1 MPKEN
6 EYEIQYTDSFEKW
19 RRSENYK
26 GGKNMLNQIPLNIEF
41 YNGNQH
47 APATEVTQHI
57 PRVTLN
63 IIEMIVDNKKSNIL
77 GTPVKLNYIADGDT
91 EATDKF
97 TKFAEYK
104 MKEMGLPELD
114 RKAVTDALVKGT
126 AIYYFYWDEQ
136 KVGSMGKVKGSLC
149 CQIIDVLD
157 IAVADPT
164 ETDLQKQEWVI
175 VRDRENVENVKKQ
188 CNSKKIREKI
198 KPDGHDTHYSQD
210 IEQGDNKV
218 TTFTEFFR
226 KDGNVY
232 FKKSTK
238 DVEVYEPVCLNPRVN
253 IKIVKNAINELERE
267 TKSRDEKKI
276 DDRDFAVENTFDTN
290 PEKQNINDYEDSQ
303 YKANLYPFD
312 FLCLKPNDKSIYG
325 RSEVTPI
332 INTQKTIN
340 FIYSMTALQIQN
352 LAFGKWVVK
361 QNSGIKSIPTTPG
374 TVIVDKTPGG
384 INGVMSIQG
393 QPLSGGILEY
403 VSSLVDITRTVTN
416 SSEIITGDMLS
427 RDLSGTAITQIQ
439 AQAQKPI
446 DEMQKYFWRSK
457 ERIGKI
463 LEMFFKLFYENSYYS
478 YQLKKEE
485 VVNSEA
491 YKKDLENHAY
501 RESATTQGDYFTG
514 EDYID
519 IDFNLLVEAGQGSQ
533 YSELMAM
540 NMLNTLFVNGA
551 INSMNSQQLELY
563 VNLYPDKAMPFK
575 NDLMRLIKEM
585 QQSELTQTQNMV
597 IQMNNVIKQQQS
609 QIKQLGGQLKYSVDY
624 SKELERISKAQIS
637 TLENENSSLKNFM
650 KSYQTGGKAGSD
662 TGTPTA

>member
-1 MPKEN
+1 MPNEN
-6 EYEIQYTDSFEKW
+6 EQILLTDSFEKW
-19 RRSENYK
+19 RRSEAYK
-26 GGKNMLNQIPLNIEF
+26 NGKKMLEQIPLNIEF

-47 APATEVTQHI
+47 APATELTQHI

-77 GTPVKLNYIADGDT
+77 GTPVKLNYIADGNTD
-91 EATDKF
+91 ATDKF

-104 MKEMGLPELD
+104 MKEMGIPELD

-126 AIYYFYWDEQ
+126 AIYYFYWNEQ
-136 KVGSMGKVKGSLC
+136 KIGSMGKVKGSLC

-164 ETDLQKQEWVI
+164 ETDLQKQEWII

-188 CNSKKIREKI
+188 CKNKKAREKI
-198 KPDGHDTHYSQD
+198 QADGHDSSYSND

-226 KDGNVY
+226 KDGDVY

-238 DVEVYEPVCLNPRVN
+238 DVEVYEAVCLNPRVN
-253 IKIVKNAINELERE
+253 RKIIKKAIDELEDSNKSDDEIKIDN
-267 TKSRDEKKI
+267 
-276 DDRDFAVENTFDTN
+276 RDFAIENTFDNKTKK
-290 PEKQNINDYEDSQ
+290 ENINDFQKSQ

-312 FLCLKPNDKSIYG
+312 FLCLKPNDRSIYG
-325 RSEVTPI
+325 RSEVTPLI
-332 INTQKTIN
+332 PTQKTIN
-340 FIYSMTALQIQN
+340 YVYTMTALQIQN

-374 TVIVDKTPGG
+374 AVIVDKSPSGMT
-384 INGVMSIQG
+384 GVNAIQG

-403 VSSLVDITRTVTN
+403 VSALIEITRTVTN

-478 YQLKKEE
+478 YQLKSEE
-485 VVNSEA
+485 VVNSDE
-491 YKKDLENHAY
+491 YKQDLENHAF
-501 RESATTQGDYFTG
+501 RESAITKGDYFTG

-563 VNLYPDKAMPFK
+563 INLYPDKAMPFK
-575 NDLMRLIKEM
+575 NDLMRMIKEM
-585 QQSELTQTQNMV
+585 QQSELSQAQNMV
-597 IQMNNVIKQQQS
+597 VQMNNVIKQQQA
-609 QIKQLGGQLKYSVDY
+609 QIQQLGGQLKYSVDY
-624 SKELERISKAQIS
+624 SKELERVSKSQIS
-637 TLENENSSLKNFM
+637 ALENENASMKDFM
-650 KSYQTGGKAGSD
+650 KGYQTGGIASEKSSI
-662 TGTPTA
+662 PTA